1 VACGVVLSN
10 RVAQFFFT
18 WAVAVEMP
26 AAPTATLA
34 ATVGVVDGVGVDPP
48 PPPPLL
54 LLEPQ
59 PARTIM
65 ADRPRATG
73 SFFMAPT
80 VPYLTGRHIM
90 VRRVVT

>member
-1 VACGVVLSN
+1 VAD
-10 RVAQFFFT
+10 
-18 WAVAVEMP
+18 
-26 AAPTATLA
+26 
-34 ATVGVVDGVGVDPP
+34 VDGAGVDPP

-73 SFFMAPT
+73 SFFMDPT

-90 VRRVVT
+90 V